1 MGSNNTGELSAIIEA
16 LLFALE
22 NDYQKVHIF
31 SDSTWAIQVV
41 TGRWRAKSHKVMVEQ
56 AQRLARSSGMEVKLE
71 WIKAHAGHAGNELA
85 DMLANLGKN
94 DHEPSGGRTLPFQ
107 VLTSPAPTGG
117 NHTSKQVVSAL
128 KEASQASLPFHRRS
142 PRTPW
147 IREAT
152 LVALE
157 AATQAEAAGHR
168 EATSLRNQAKRMA
181 RKDRV
186 HWVHA
191 QLASDPTGTYST
203 VWTTVRRQ
211 REGFSGKKSN
221 LLQNG
226 VPQPWSRTHEV
237 FRDHLANSQWAPK
250 TIPPD
255 LVQDRVSK
263 PPLFPTE
270 SDEPLFTLDELRSA
284 IRRIKPN
291 KAPGPDELPA
301 DLFTILDPDSEQL
314 LLKVYNSAWT
324 SETTPQ
330 EWSEATV
337 VSIFKGKGSDSLP
350 ENYRPISLL
359 NAIYKL
365 YAAMLQARLLESCEH
380 KLRPTQFG
388 FRPHRST
395 LHPLFTVRRAMEWS
409 TMTNTPLH
417 LLFLDWKQAFDSLDH
432 TAMLEA
438 LARLGLSSKML
449 AAVRSIYRDPKFF
462 TKGFQGQIATGTVG
476 SGIRQGCPL
485 SPYLFI
491 LVLTVIFHD
500 TDELL
505 LSRV

>member
-1 MGSNNTGELSAIIEA
+1 M
-16 LLFALE
+16 
-22 NDYQKVHIF
+22 
-31 SDSTWAIQVV
+31 
-41 TGRWRAKSHKVMVEQ
+41 
-56 AQRLARSSGMEVKLE
+56 RSWHRTPRV
-71 WIKAHAGHAGNELA
+71 
-85 DMLANLGKN
+85 
-94 DHEPSGGRTLPFQ
+94 RTLQFGPRS
-107 VLTSPAPTGG
+107 VDSVKGSRVKNPTSY
-117 NHTSKQVVSAL
+117 
-128 KEASQASLPFHRRS
+128 
-142 PRTPW
+142 
-147 IREAT
+147 
-152 LVALE
+152 
-157 AATQAEAAGHR
+157 
-168 EATSLRNQAKRMA
+168 RMA
-181 RKDRV
+181 
-186 HWVHA
+186 
-191 QLASDPTGTYST
+191 
-203 VWTTVRRQ
+203 
-211 REGFSGKKSN
+211 
-221 LLQNG
+221 
-226 VPQPWSRTHEV
+226 PQPWSRTHEV
-237 FRDHLANSQWAPK
+237 LRDHLANNQWAPK

-359 NAIYKL
+359 NAVYKL

-388 FRPHRST
+388 FRPHPT

-417 LLFLDWKQAFDSLDH
+417 LLFLDWKQA
-432 TAMLEA
+432 
-438 LARLGLSSKML
+438 LGL
-449 AAVRSIYRDPKFF
+449 P
-462 TKGFQGQIATGTVG
+462 GTN
-476 SGIRQGCPL
+476 SHRHSRIRYQTRV
-485 SPYLFI
+485 SP
-491 LVLTVIFHD
+491 
-500 TDELL
+500 
-505 LSRV
+505 